1 MDFESYHTALFDQIA
16 ALNGIESLPYG
27 KRNLGCSTEWVIG
40 ALIGNL
46 IGLILGARKT
56 GGLPQ
61 HMEV

>member
-27 KRNLGCSTEWVIG
+27 KRNLGIG